1 MPAVNSVAAIAGDAF
16 SLPALV
22 QSGGRQ
28 ADTPEKIHQAASQ
41 FEALMIGQMLKS
53 AQDGD
58 DSSDFMGMGD
68 DQAGSPLLEM
78 AQQQFAQ
85 AMAAQ
90 GGLGLAK
97 MVSEGLTVKR

>member
-1 MPAVNSVAAIAGDAF
+1 MSTVNPAAAVAGNAF
-16 SLPALV
+16 NLPALV

-28 ADTPEKIHQAASQ
+28 SDTPEKVRQAASQ

-58 DSSDFMGMGD
+58 SSEFMGTD
-68 DQAGSPLLEM
+68 EDQSGSSLLEM

-97 MVSEGLTVKR
+97 MVSQGLAAKR